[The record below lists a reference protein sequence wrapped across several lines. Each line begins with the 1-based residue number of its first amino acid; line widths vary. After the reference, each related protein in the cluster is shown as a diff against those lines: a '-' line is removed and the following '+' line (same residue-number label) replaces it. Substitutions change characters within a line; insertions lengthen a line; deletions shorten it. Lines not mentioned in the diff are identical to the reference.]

1 MTNLCPACLSENPTT
16 ANSCSG
22 CGYTLKTIPQKDVH
36 HLANQT
42 ILINTQFN
50 RRYQIES
57 TLGEGG
63 FGITYK
69 GIYLSQL
76 KNVAIKE
83 CWPDKAARLG
93 ESIIWP
99 SSISPANKNE
109 QLKKFIEEGHHIH
122 LCSHPN
128 IVKVYDWFL
137 ANNTAYIVM
146 EFIEGQTLYDLV
158 KEKGALNNQ
167 EAKKYFL
174 EIAESL
180 TVIHKQNILHRDIKP
195 DNIMLDKFKKAIL
208 IDFGNAREFIANK
221 TLQMTQNVSHG
232 YAPLEQY
239 SKQGRRGPS
248 LDVYSLCA
256 TFYYVLTA
264 KEPPSVTDR
273 VDQDTLIPPRQILS
287 SIDPLL
293 EQILLTGLKLKVE
306 DRFATA
312 DDLLQ
317 ALQGDW
323 TSPTVKKA
331 RKLVKEGKLFEA
343 SQVYQNCLNEPNALT
358 ELAIIQ
364 SWQNDPNVEQTAQK
378 AIQVNPSD
386 GKSYG
391 VLGTFYCHKKNWI
404 KAVENLEK
412 ADRLLIN
419 QSWILGNLAWA
430 LIKINQWDRAEKIIE
445 RALQITPNQSFILGL
460 QAWINVEKQ
469 QYKQTIR
476 YTRMALLNVQTPAD
490 IKLKEFFYCN
500 LIRAIDKVTENSTKD
515 IERACEEFIQQ
526 CPNSNLAKGIQGWR
540 LAKNQHWQQALMY
553 FVSAKGD
560 NWLLLNRASTEEHL
574 GNTQEAIQTYKKY
587 LYEFPDNYQVFYRLG
602 ILNGQLQQWTEAK
615 KCLEKSLQLKS
626 DYSEIHHNLG
636 WVLLHIKN
644 SEGNVEYFHPLL
656 DAYKKAIHFYL
667 KEGKIELAN
676 EIKEAFKNIQV
687 NI

>member
-16 ANSCSG
+16 ANSCFG

-42 ILINTQFN
+42 ILINTQSS

-69 GIYLSQL
+69 GIDLSQF
-76 KNVAIKE
+76 KNVSIKE

-93 ESIIWP
+93 EGIIWP
-99 SSISPANKNE
+99 SSISPENKNE
-109 QLKKFIEEGHHIH
+109 QIRKFIEEGRHIH

-167 EAKKYFL
+167 QAQKYFR
-174 EIAESL
+174 EIAHSL
-180 TVIHKQNILHRDIKP
+180 TAIHQQNILHRDIKP
-195 DNIMLDKFKKAIL
+195 DNIMLDKLKRAIL
-208 IDFGNAREFIANK
+208 IDFGNAREFIADK
-221 TLQMTQNVSHG
+221 TRSMTQNVSHG

-248 LDVYSLCA
+248 LDIYSLCA

-264 KEPPSVTDR
+264 TEPPSATDR
-273 VDQDTLIPPRQILS
+273 VHQDTLIPPRQIVS
-287 SIDPLL
+287 SIDPLI

-306 DRFATA
+306 ERFATA
-312 DDLLQ
+312 EDLLQ
-317 ALQGDW
+317 ALQGNW
-323 TSPTVKKA
+323 TSPTLKKA
-331 RKLVKEGKLFEA
+331 RKLVKEGRLFEA
-343 SQVYQNCLNEPNALT
+343 TQVYQNCLNEPNALP
-358 ELAIIQ
+358 ELAIVQ

-378 AIQVNPSD
+378 AIQANPSD
-386 GKSYG
+386 GRSYG
-391 VLGTFYCHKKNWI
+391 VLGTFYCQQKNWL

-412 ADRLLIN
+412 ANQLLTN

-430 LIKINQWDRAEKIIE
+430 LIKLDQVDRAEKLLEI
-445 RALQITPNQSFILGL
+445 ALQITPNQPFILGL
-460 QAWINVEKQ
+460 QAEITVKKQ
-469 QYKQTIR
+469 EYKQTIR
-476 YTRMALLNVQTPAD
+476 YARKALLNASTAEQ
-490 IKLKEFFYCN
+490 KLKEWLYCN
-500 LIRAIDKVTENSTKD
+500 LIRAIDKVTQNLATKD
-515 IERACEEFIQQ
+515 LERACEEFNQQ

-540 LAKNQHWQQALMY
+540 LAKNQDWAQALMY
-553 FVSAKGD
+553 FTSEQGD
-560 NWLLLNRASTEEHL
+560 NWIILNKATTEEHL
-574 GNTQEAIQTYKKY
+574 GSRQSAIRTYQIA
-587 LYEFPDNYQVFYRLG
+587 LNNSPNNYQVLYRLG
-602 ILNGQLQQWTEAK
+602 ILNGQLKHWQEAK
-615 KCLEKSLQLKS
+615 KYLEKSLQLKS
-626 DYSEIHHNLG
+626 DYPEVHHNLG
-636 WVLLHIKN
+636 WVLLHIKTD
-644 SEGNVEYFHPLL
+644 EGNVEYFHPLL
-656 DAYKKAIHFYL
+656 DAYKKAIYFYA
-667 KEGKIELAN
+667 KEGKIQRAN

-687 NI
+687 FI